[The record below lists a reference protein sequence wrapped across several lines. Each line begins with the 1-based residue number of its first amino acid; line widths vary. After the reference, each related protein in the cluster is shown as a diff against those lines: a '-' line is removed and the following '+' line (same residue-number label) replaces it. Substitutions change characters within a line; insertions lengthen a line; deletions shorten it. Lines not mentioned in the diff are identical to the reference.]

1 MSNRA
6 LTLAVALSI
15 FLALPAASFAGGLVR
30 HARYAGTDSMPIRN
44 IPHGP
49 PNAGGPDNAS
59 GMATLSQP
67 HVAVPTQPDVSR
79 NPTVAPA
86 MNFGQQSLP
95 EAPVGH
101 RQPRADQV
109 PPEDNL
115 MNPKDPVNQENAA
128 IDRMLNICRGC

>member
-6 LTLAVALSI
+6 LKLAVALSI
-15 FLALPAASFAGGLVR
+15 FMALPAASFAGGF
-30 HARYAGTDSMPIRN
+30 ARQAWYAETGSMPIRS

-49 PNAGGPDNAS
+49 PNAGELDSAS
-59 GMATLSQP
+59 DRS
-67 HVAVPTQPDVSR
+67 D
-79 NPTVAPA
+79 
-86 MNFGQQSLP
+86 GQRSLP

-115 MNPKDPVNQENAA
+115 MNPKDPVNQEDAA